1 MTGKE
6 FEAGRSILA
15 GLPKDEDLTTVIET
29 LCTEHEIQT
38 AVFSLIGSVT
48 RATLGAYDQAQQ
60 VYVTFK
66 KDTPLEIISCS
77 GNVSLKDGKPFVHA
91 HAVLSDMNG
100 DTVGGHVFPETT
112 IYAGEIYMRELLG
125 PPLERCH
132 DARTG
137 LYLWQ

>member
-1 MTGKE
+1 M
-6 FEAGRSILA
+6 A
-15 GLPKDEDLTTVIET
+15 GLPKDQDLTTVIET

-48 RATLGAYDQAQQ
+48 QATLGAYDQTQQ

-66 KDTPLEIISCS
+66 KETPLEVISCS
-77 GNVSLKDGKPFVHA
+77 GNVSLRDGKPFVHA

-100 DTVGGHVFPETT
+100 DTVGGHIFPETT
-112 IYAGEIYMRELLG
+112 IYAGEIYVRELLG
-125 PPLERCH
+125 TPLERRH
-132 DARTG
+132 DAGTG